1 MKMFETVENWALHAF
16 ADGELEGE
24 DKKAVEKLLA
34 TNDEARKALSSINYQ
49 KSELRKAFNGT
60 LQETIPASL
69 IAAAHGR
76 PSRRILPFLAAAC
89 AALLFVMGGS
99 IGWYAKPNLVQTS
112 GQVLTA
118 SLAQRALIAHANYSA
133 EPRHSVEVA
142 AADKDHLQ
150 TWLSKR
156 VGSEFKIPDL
166 QKDGYTLLGGRLLAE
181 SNVPAGQL
189 MYETADK
196 KRVSIMFTANVDGN
210 SVDLQLEQKD
220 KLITCFWRDA
230 KLAMAVTGEMSP
242 EQMKILGPSVF
253 AQVEGRPGVY
263 VRTRE

>member
-1 MKMFETVENWALHAF
+1 MKMFETVENWAMHAF

-24 DKKAVEKLLA
+24 DKNAIEKLLA
-34 TNDEARKALSSINYQ
+34 TNEEARKTLSSINYQ
-49 KSELRKAFNGT
+49 KSELHKAYDST
-60 LQETIPASL
+60 LEEAIPASL
-69 IAAAHGR
+69 IAATHGR
-76 PSRRILPFLAAAC
+76 PSRRILPYLVAAC

-118 SLAQRALIAHANYSA
+118 SLAQRALIAHANYSV

-142 AADKDHLQ
+142 AADQDHLQ
-150 TWLSKR
+150 NWLSKR

-166 QKDGYTLLGGRLLAE
+166 EKDGYTFLGGRLLAE
-181 SNVPAGQL
+181 SNAPAGQL

-196 KRVSIMFTANVDGN
+196 KRVSILFTANVDGN
-210 SVDLQLEQKD
+210 TADLQLEQKD
-220 KLITCFWRDA
+220 KLITCFWRNA
-230 KLAMAVTGEMSP
+230 KLAMAVTGEMTP

-263 VRTRE
+263 ERTKD